1 MTLLPIRR
9 ASTPRCLLFCV
20 FHYPVEKKS
29 GGKTEH
35 LDDVQNKPTTDSEMP
50 DWVQNELNLNA
61 KHKRDAKNSASTGTI
76 NKQLQLQLAGTKE
89 IIDTANRLLKE
100 QETRQPKVE
109 CGY

>member
-76 NKQLQLQLAGTKE
+76 NKQLQ
-89 IIDTANRLLKE
+89 
-100 QETRQPKVE
+100 
-109 CGY
+109 